1 MYSLNSKLLRKI
13 SRFNFTS
20 GIKDKLKKKYHD
32 IQVVRHKGEQLL
44 RDSLL
49 NKSHGFSREERERL
63 DIRGLVPPAVLTM
76 DQQMNLIMNEF
87 QHGIMHLAAKNED
100 DEVMKSGVTPQMI
113 RKWKLLDS
121 IYNRDETLYYYILM
135 KNIKEMAPI
144 VYTPTVGWVC
154 KHFSS
159 IFRRLRGMFISIN
172 DKGHI
177 STILNNWPNRR
188 VDAIVVTDGS
198 RILGLGDLGIG
209 GLGISKGKL
218 DLYVGAGGFHPQ
230 RILPVVIDVGTNNQ
244 ELLDNPYYLGIRKNR
259 VEGEEYQELIDEFVA
274 SATHKWPNVLIQFED
289 FQFKHAMELL
299 NRYRE
304 EFLIFNDDIQ
314 GTSAVVLAGLI
325 GALRVQGLRP
335 KAITETRFVVVGA
348 GSAGL
353 GVLYKLH
360 LFLQRYGLSD
370 IEAGENFWV
379 LDKDGLITQ
388 KRENASRRAKKYLRK
403 ETEDE
408 GMGLLD
414 VIKKYKPH
422 CLIGLSGQGGI
433 FTPEV
438 LQEMTK
444 IPDGRKP
451 IIFPLSNPTSKSECT
466 AEDVFKYTNGEAIF
480 GSGSPFPDIEVEGK
494 LIRSNQTNNVYVY
507 PGLALG
513 AYLGKCQYISDN
525 MIIAAAEAL
534 TELLEPV
541 DIAEKAIF
549 PPLEEIRE
557 CSVHIAARVM
567 EQAYREGHLKN
578 REAKKYLQ
586 KSLEDLKKFITMNQW
601 DPSYR
606 QLVFKLPGV
615 DE

>member
-1 MYSLNSKLLRKI
+1 MRK
-13 SRFNFTS
+13 NFS
-20 GIKDKLKKKYHD
+20 DGLKDKLKKRYHA
-32 IQVVRHKGEQLL
+32 IQTVRVKGEQLI
-44 RDSLL
+44 RDSLT
-49 NKSHGFSREERERL
+49 NKSHGFSKEERERL
-63 DIRGLVPPAVLTM
+63 DIRGLVPPAILTM
-76 DQQMNLIMNEF
+76 NQQVNLIMEEF
-87 QHGIMHLAAKNED
+87 EHGIATMAEMNKN
-100 DEVMKSGVTPQMI
+100 DEVIKSGVTPQMI

-121 IYNRDETLYYYILM
+121 IYNRDETLYYHLLM
-135 KNIKEMAPI
+135 NNIKEMAPI

-159 IFRRLRGMFISIN
+159 VFRRLRGMFISIE
-172 DKGHI
+172 DKGQI
-177 STILNNWPNRR
+177 STVLNNWPNKH

-244 ELLDNPYYLGIRKNR
+244 ELLDNPYYLGLRQNR
-259 VEGEEYQELIDEFVA
+259 IEGPEYEELIDEFVA
-274 SATHKWPNVLIQFED
+274 SATLRWPNVLIQFED

-299 NRYRE
+299 NRYQK
-304 EFLIFNDDIQ
+304 EFLVFNDDIQ

-325 GALRVQGLRP
+325 GAFRVQGLKP

-360 LFLQRYGLSD
+360 LFLQRYGLTD

-379 LDKDGLITQ
+379 LDQDGLITQ
-388 KRENASRRAKKYLRK
+388 KREKTSRRARKYLRK
-403 ETEDE
+403 ELEDE
-408 GMGLLD
+408 GMDLLS
-414 VIKKYKPH
+414 VIQKYRPH

-433 FTPEV
+433 FTPEI
-438 LQEMTK
+438 LQSMTGL
-444 IPDGRKP
+444 PDGRLP
-451 IIFPLSNPTSKSECT
+451 IIFPLSNPTSHSECT
-466 AEDVFKYTNGEAIF
+466 AEDVYKHTNGEAIF
-480 GSGSPFPDIEVEGK
+480 GSGSPFPDIVVEGK
-494 LIRSNQTNNVYVY
+494 RIRSNQTNNVYVY

-513 AYLGKCQYISDN
+513 AFLGKCGTITDN

-534 TELLEPV
+534 TELLEPT
-541 DIAEKAIF
+541 DIVEKAIF
-549 PPLEEIRE
+549 PPLEQIRE

-567 EQAYREGHLKN
+567 EQAFREDHLRN
-578 REAKKYLQ
+578 REAKKYLK
-586 KSLEDLKKFITMNQW
+586 KSLHELKQYIRLNQW
-601 DPSYR
+601 DPMYR
-606 QLVFKLPGV
+606 QLVYKPPGV